1 MKPYFKTQLGKLY
14 CGDALEVLKQLPDES
29 VDVVITSPPYWAK
42 RVYSGA
48 EKIWGGDPNCE
59 HEWVEKPLPSTKLGR
74 EGHSDPKYK
83 AANTDK
89 PKPGMVCRKCGAVYT
104 QLGLEPTPQMFVEHL
119 VEIFREVKRVLKPT
133 GSLFVNIDD
142 TWAGGGAWNSGG
154 GRSYKDNE
162 WERAWAVEAT
172 VPAPVT
178 YFKGVKERSLCLV
191 PELFAIKMVYEEG
204 WILREKIIWSKKVHI
219 YKDRTTIG
227 NAMPESVKS
236 RFAHTWEYIF
246 HFTKKPSKYY
256 FNLDAVRVP
265 LKAETIARA
274 QRGVESRKL
283 NGTAK
288 GMTIESKKKWQEK
301 VLQAVSGGALNS
313 KYLSK
318 EAQNTRSPGGRLA
331 KIIAEGKIDQVAL
344 VREAI
349 TNVNAYLK
357 QKLKEKRLN
366 VKKLAEMTGIKE
378 TQLAHYFRT
387 DLSGAALPPREVWNI
402 LKPILDLDDYEN
414 HIREEYRSVIPS
426 PHPLG
431 ANPGDVVQINVRPF
445 KDAHFATFP
454 LELPELLI
462 KAACPPFVCSK
473 CGRPYEPVKEEMG
486 VDNIDWQFY
495 GADADGEYHGEATKE
510 YEKAGAENASEVK
523 RRILQSMKKRKVTK
537 GYRPS
542 CSCNAG
548 WVPGV
553 VLDPFAGA
561 GTTLIVAEKMG
572 RRWIGIE
579 ISQDYCEI
587 IKKRFER
594 EVGDLIKNDRLERWL
609 KWL

>member
-1 MKPYFKTQLGKLY
+1 MKPYFETQLGKLY
-14 CGDALEVLKQLPDES
+14 CGDALEVLKKLPKES
-29 VDVVITSPPYWAK
+29 VDVVITSPPYYSK
-42 RVYSGA
+42 RQYSGA

-59 HEWVEKPLPSTKLGR
+59 HEWVESPLPPTKLGR
-74 EGHSDPKYK
+74 GGHTDSKYK
-83 AANTDK
+83 VANTDK
-89 PKPGMVCRKCGAVYT
+89 PEPGMFCRKCGAWYG

-142 TWAGGGAWNSGG
+142 TWCGGGHGG
-154 GRSYKDNE
+154 LVEDSVKDPKYGAGRNFCPVVDWSN
-162 WERAWAVEAT
+162 VE
-172 VPAPVT
+172 VPQ
-178 YFKGVKERSLCLV
+178 RSLCLV

-204 WILREKIIWSKKVHI
+204 WVLREKIIWSKKVHI

-227 NAMPESVKS
+227 NAMPESVKN

-265 LKAETIARA
+265 LKAETIARV
-274 QRGVESRKL
+274 QRGVESWKL
-283 NGTAK
+283 DGTAK

-301 VLQAVSGGALNS
+301 VLQALNGGALNS
-313 KYLSK
+313 KYLSE

-331 KIIAEGKIDQVAL
+331 KIIAEGKVDQVTL

-357 QKLKEKRLN
+357 QKLKEKGLS

-387 DLSGAALPPREVWNI
+387 DLSGAALPPREVWEI
-402 LKPILDLDDYEN
+402 LKPILDLDDYEK
-414 HIREEYRSVIPS
+414 HIKEEYRSVIPS

-445 KDAHFATFP
+445 KDAHFAVYP

-462 KAACPPFVCSK
+462 KAACPPLVCSK
-473 CGRPYEPVKEEMG
+473 CGKPYEPIREE
-486 VDNIDWQFY
+486 VEIDNIDWKFY
-495 GADADGEYHGEATKE
+495 GADENGEYRGEAIKE
-510 YEKAGAENASEVK
+510 YDKAGAENASEVK
-523 RRILQSMKKRKVTK
+523 RRILQSIKRRKVTR
-537 GYRPS
+537 GYKPS
-542 CSCNAG
+542 CNCNAKG
-548 WVPGV
+548 VPGV

-561 GTTLIVAEKMG
+561 GTTLVVAEKLGM
-572 RRWIGIE
+572 RWIGIE

-587 IKKRFER
+587 IKRRFEN
-594 EVGDLIKNDRLERWL
+594 EVGDLVKNHRLERWMG
-609 KWL
+609 